1 MQFMNVNINNIRKAH
16 SFQLAIQDVF
26 NGTFG
31 TFIWFHLAWQD
42 IKQRYRRSILGPLWL
57 TISTGAL
64 LGAMG
69 PIYARLLKVEIGP
82 YFQHLAVSLI
92 VWMLVSSLI
101 NGSCNA
107 FISASNFIKEIK
119 VPFALHLMRIIG
131 TNLIVFG
138 HNLLI
143 ILIILIIYPP
153 DQMGALVLAPVGLVL
168 VVGNLFW
175 TGMVLAIFCTRFR
188 DIPQIIS
195 SLLSIAFFV
204 TPILWKA
211 NMFGSNSLFVNINP
225 FYHLVDVVRAPLLGK
240 YPSQIS
246 WAVLTIMLIAQSI
259 GAMLLF
265 KRFRSRIS
273 YWV

>member
-1 MQFMNVNINNIRKAH
+1 MNGNVNSSGKVS
-16 SFQLAIQDVF
+16 SFKLAIQDVF

-69 PIYARLLKVEIGP
+69 PIYARLLNVEVGP

-92 VWMLVSSLI
+92 TWMFVSSLI
-101 NGSCNA
+101 NSSCNA
-107 FISASNFIKEIK
+107 FIGASTFIKEIK
-119 VPFALHLMRIIG
+119 LPFSLHLMRVIG
-131 TNLIVFG
+131 MNLIVFG

-143 ILIILIIYPP
+143 VLIILIIYPP
-153 DQMGALVLAPVGLVL
+153 TEMGAVILAPVGLVL
-168 VVGNLFW
+168 VIANLFC

-195 SLLSIAFFV
+195 SMLSIAFFV
-204 TPILWKA
+204 TPILWKP
-211 NMFGSNSLFVNINP
+211 NMLGSNSVFVIWNP
-225 FYHLVDVVRAPLLGK
+225 LYHLIDVIRAPLLGN
-240 YPSQIS
+240 YPSLLS
-246 WAVLTIMLIAQSI
+246 WIVLTAMLIVQSVI
-259 GAMLLF
+259 ALIVF
-265 KRFRSRIS
+265 KRFRPRIS